1 MMLAGIMLSERA
13 VEELAFLLLDADE
26 IDLALRL
33 THALERKVLTV
44 ALSEEDR
51 MAILSAIIHG
61 PELTELRGIDD
72 SSPVLTEFRA
82 QLVEHPARRYSTR
95 IV

>member
-1 MMLAGIMLSERA
+1 MMLAGILLSERA

-33 THALERKVLTV
+33 THALERKALRV

-51 MAILSAIIHG
+51 MAILSATTHG
-61 PELTELRGIDD
+61 PRGLTELRV
-72 SSPVLTEFRA
+72 VLLEKW
-82 QLVEHPARRYSTR
+82 EHQRGEL
-95 IV
+95 

>member
-1 MMLAGIMLSERA
+1 MMLAGILLSERA

-61 PELTELRGIDD
+61 PRGLTELRG
-72 SSPVLTEFRA
+72 VFLEKW
-82 QLVEHPARRYSTR
+82 EHQRGEL
-95 IV
+95 

>member
-1 MMLAGIMLSERA
+1 MMLAGILLSERA

-33 THALERKVLTV
+33 AHALERKVLTV

-61 PELTELRGIDD
+61 PSGLTELRG
-72 SSPVLTEFRA
+72 VLLEKWQHQRGE
-82 QLVEHPARRYSTR
+82 L
-95 IV
+95 